1 MKREDALPIM
11 GQWQKGVEAGEWH
24 RESVVD
30 SSTRATAVPPNGDTA
45 TTWRKSSIKLSRDQR
60 SRRGLRSSYRSEKI
74 ARQLSGLE
82 YNIDTITQTV
92 SLLQLFPKLSP
103 SFITNPTCSLSVPVC
118 AVTST
123 SFPWRSLQ
131 WEKGRGGNHTRDGK
145 VKENGYSK

>member
-11 GQWQKGVEAGEWH
+11 GQWRKAVEAREWH

-30 SSTRATAVPPNGDTA
+30 SSTRTTAVPLMA
-45 TTWRKSSIKLSRDQR
+45 TRPQHDVRVPLNWVEIKEVDEDF
-60 SRRGLRSSYRSEKI
+60 GPATYRSEKI

-82 YNIDTITQTV
+82 YNIDKITQTI

-103 SFITNPTCSLSVPVC
+103 SFITNPICSLSVPVR

-131 WEKGRGGNHTRDGK
+131 WEKRRGGNHTRGGK
-145 VKENGYSK
+145 VKIL